1 MTNKEAF
8 ELAKQVMPGGVS
20 SPVRAFKSVEAEPI
34 VVRRGFGAFI
44 EDIEGKRYIDY
55 MLSFGPLM
63 LGHRPDVIVS
73 KILEALD
80 KGTSFG
86 ITNLY
91 EIELASLIVK
101 ATKVIDKIRFV
112 SSGTEAVMSAI
123 RLARGITN
131 KPYIIKFDGCYHGF
145 SDSVLVGAGSGVAT
159 LGIPETPGIPKEFA
173 SFTIVFDYNDE
184 DALEEAF
191 TKYKNQ
197 IAAVLVEPV
206 AGNMGVVLPKES
218 WLKKLKDITKKNDA
232 LLIFDEVITGFR
244 LSLGGASEYFGIEPD
259 IVCYGKIIG
268 GGMPIGAYGAKA
280 HIMDR
285 VAPEGPI
292 YQAGTLSGNPISVAS
307 GIGLLKTLI
316 SDITIYDVLAELMA
330 YLTYNISSML
340 SQKGIPHKINEIAS
354 MFTVFFTD
362 KDVIDFKSA
371 KTSDTKLF
379 GKFFRNL
386 LQEGVLIPPSQFEA
400 WFLSAAHTKDI
411 IDTTLEKIKKAID
424 LL

>member
-8 ELAKQVMPGGVS
+8 ELAKHYMPGGVS
-20 SPVRAFKSVEAEPI
+20 SPVRAFKSVETEPI
-34 VVRRGFGAFI
+34 VINRGFGAYI
-44 EDIEGKRYIDY
+44 EDVEGKRYIDY
-55 MLSFGPLM
+55 MLSFGPLI
-63 LGHRPDVIVS
+63 LGHRPDNVVS

-80 KGTSFG
+80 KGCSFG

-91 EIELASLIVK
+91 EIELANLIVK
-101 ATKVIDKIRFV
+101 ASRVIDKVRFV

-123 RLARGITN
+123 RLARGITD

-159 LGIPETPGIPKEFA
+159 LGIPGTPGIPKEFA
-173 SFTIVFDYNDE
+173 SFTIVLDYNDE
-184 DALEEAF
+184 ELLDNVF
-191 TKYKNQ
+191 SKYKNQ
-197 IAAVLVEPV
+197 ISAVLVEPV
-206 AGNMGVVLPKES
+206 AGNMGVVLPKVS
-218 WLKKLKDITKKNDA
+218 WLNKLRELTIKNDA

-268 GGMPIGAYGAKA
+268 GGMPVGAYGAKS

-292 YQAGTLSGNPISVAS
+292 YQAGTLSGNPISMAS
-307 GIGLLKTLI
+307 GIEVLKTLI
-316 SDITIYDVLAELMA
+316 SNPDIYDILSELRA
-330 YLTYNISSML
+330 YLSYNLSDML
-340 SQKGIPHKINEIAS
+340 THKGIPHKINEVAS
-354 MFTVFFTD
+354 MLTIFFTD

-379 GKFFRNL
+379 AKFFRNA
-386 LQEGVLIPPSQFEA
+386 LQQGVLIPPSQFEA
-400 WFLSAAHTKDI
+400 WFLSKAHTKEIVDI
-411 IDTTLEKIKKAID
+411 SLEKFKKAID

>member
-8 ELAKQVMPGGVS
+8 ELAKRYMPGGVS
-20 SPVRAFKSVEAEPI
+20 SPVRAFKSVGAEPI
-34 VVRRGFGAFI
+34 VVNRGFGAFI
-44 EDIEGKRYIDY
+44 EDIEGKHYIDY
-55 MLSFGPLM
+55 MLSFGPLI
-63 LGHRPDVIVS
+63 LGHRNEIVVS
-73 KILEALD
+73 KIMEALD
-80 KGTSFG
+80 KGNSFG

-91 EIELASLIVK
+91 EIELSELIVK
-101 ATKVIDKIRFV
+101 SSKVIDKVRFV

-159 LGIPETPGIPKEFA
+159 LGIPGTPGIPKEFA
-173 SFTIVFDYNDE
+173 SFTIVLDYNDE
-184 DALEEAF
+184 EALEEAF
-191 TKYKNQ
+191 SKYKNQ

-218 WLKKLKDITKKNDA
+218 WLNKLRTITKENDA

-244 LSLGGASEYFGIEPD
+244 LALGGAAEYFGIEPD

-268 GGMPIGAYGAKA
+268 GGMPIGAYGAKN
-280 HIMDR
+280 HIMEKI
-285 VAPEGPI
+285 APEGPI

-307 GIGLLKTLI
+307 GIAVLKTLS
-316 SDITIYDVLAELMA
+316 SDISIYDRLSELRA
-330 YLTYNISSML
+330 YFTYNISQML
-340 SQKGIPHKINEIAS
+340 SDKGIAHKINEISS
-354 MFTVFFTD
+354 MFTIFFTD

-371 KTSDTKLF
+371 KTSDTNMF
-379 GKFFRNL
+379 GKFFRNA
-386 LQEGVLIPPSQFEA
+386 LQEGVLMPPSQFEA
-400 WFLSAAHTKDI
+400 WFLSTAHTKDI
-411 IDTTLEKIKKAID
+411 IDKSLEKLQKAID